1 MKVGVMTFPHSTSC
15 GAVLQMYALC
25 CAVEKLGH
33 SAEAIHY
40 HNAFMKAGK
49 HTRSTSSGKY
59 FLQLMRFCAR
69 SVLHRRLER
78 AFREFENRFVP
89 LYPEK
94 SFSDK
99 KKLSLADKR
108 YDAVICG
115 SDQVWNPDITDRD
128 LSYFLDFCT
137 ERTGRIAY
145 APSFG
150 VEDLEEEY
158 AASVR
163 KELMQFAALS
173 VREASGQTL
182 ISRLTGKDAPV
193 VLDPT
198 MLLEAAEWNALEQ
211 PHPLAQGEY
220 ILYYTVRS
228 SGSLWASCRA
238 LSEKTGMKIVVVGG
252 NAIKVM
258 RNRDPMVAYAVDAS
272 PAEWLY
278 LIRHARYV
286 VTNSFHGTA
295 FSAIYRKDFYVELS
309 SATNSRLSH
318 VVRELGLRDRIV
330 SGGLCDGGTAC
341 DYAKAEEV
349 LPTLQAASLAYL
361 HQALN
366 EVARHG

>member
-1 MKVGVMTFPHSTSC
+1 MKVGVMTFPHSTSY

-25 CAVEKLGH
+25 RAVEELGH

-40 HNAFMKAGK
+40 HNAFMKALK
-49 HTRSTSSGKY
+49 HTSIGKAH
-59 FLQLMRFCAR
+59 FRTAHRIAR

-137 ERTGRIAY
+137 ENTGRIAY

-309 SATNSRLSH
+309 STTNTRLSH
-318 VVRELGLRDRIV
+318 ITDMLGLRDRIV

>member
-25 CAVEKLGH
+25 RAVEKLGH
-33 SAEAIHY
+33 SVEAIHY

-49 HTRSTSSGKY
+49 HTRHKASGKY
-59 FLQLMRFCAR
+59 FLQLMRFYAR
-69 SVLHRRLER
+69 AVLHRRLER
-78 AFREFENRFVP
+78 GFREFENRFVP

-99 KKLSLADKR
+99 KQLSLADKR

-115 SDQVWNPDITDRD
+115 SDQVWNPDITHRD

-137 ERTGRIAY
+137 ENTARIAY

-150 VEDLEEEY
+150 VEHLEEEY

-163 KELMQFAALS
+163 LELMQFSALS
-173 VREASGQTL
+173 ARESSGQEV
-182 ISRLTGKDAPV
+182 ISRLTGKDVPV
-193 VLDPT
+193 VVDPT
-198 MLLEAAEWNALEQ
+198 MLLEAEEWHALEQ

-228 SGSLWASCRA
+228 SANLWASCHA

-252 NAIKVM
+252 NAVKAM
-258 RNRDPMVAYAVDAS
+258 RNRDSVVAYAADAS

-295 FSAIYRKDFYVELS
+295 FSVIYRKDFYVEMS
-309 SATNSRLSH
+309 SATNTRLSH
-318 VVRELGLRDRIV
+318 VVDMLGLRDRIV

-341 DYAKAEEV
+341 DYAKAEEALPV
-349 LPTLQAASLAYL
+349 LRAASLTYL
-361 HQALN
+361 NQALS
-366 EVARHG
+366 EVPRHG